1 MLRKLLDSLR
11 KETTSNQ
18 HEVKRMNKH
27 MDLLGRK
34 CVDKVTGMEGV
45 VTSVSFD
52 LYGCVQ
58 VVLHPG
64 LKEDGTLRDTLW
76 FDIARLTPLGEPV
89 MERPNFCD
97 ASLAAQGKKG
107 PAEKPPM
114 SKA

>member
-1 MLRKLLDSLR
+1 
-11 KETTSNQ
+11 
-18 HEVKRMNKH
+18 MNKH

-76 FDIARLTPLGEPV
+76 FDIARLPLRSNPKLQSVPTFV
-89 MERPNFCD
+89 M
-97 ASLAAQGKKG
+97 
-107 PAEKPPM
+107 PA
-114 SKA
+114 